1 MTIPSPAS
9 TDPGQGA
16 RGAHSPSPSTV
27 AVVSSCYL
35 AAQMLS
41 DIASLRIVTLA
52 GLSMDAGTLVYPLTF
67 TLRDLVHKA
76 AGKAAAR
83 ALIFTAAAVNVF
95 MAGLFW
101 LVSVMRPD
109 LTVGPQEGFGL
120 VLSPVWRIVAA
131 SIMAEVLSELLDTE
145 VYSLWAKRF
154 GEGRQ
159 WMRVLASNSAAIPLD
174 SAIFCVAA
182 FAGVLPGATLAAV
195 ILANILVKFATTL
208 VSLPAIYAV
217 RPAADPDRS

>member
-1 MTIPSPAS
+1 MAGT
-9 TDPGQGA
+9 GRRQGA
-16 RGAHSPSPSTV
+16 RLALPPLPSPSSI

-41 DIASLRIVTLA
+41 DVASLRIVTLA

-67 TLRDLVHKA
+67 TLRDLVHKT

-109 LTVGPQEGFGL
+109 PAVGPQEGFGL

-131 SIMAEVLSELLDTE
+131 SILAEVLSELLDTE
-145 VYSLWAKRF
+145 VYSLWVRRF

-159 WMRVLASNSAAIPLD
+159 WMRVLASNSAAIPVD
-174 SAIFCVAA
+174 SVIFCVAA

-195 ILANILVKFATTL
+195 ILANVLVKFATTL

-217 RPAADPDRS
+217 RPAVESDRS

>member
-1 MTIPSPAS
+1 MTAEGSRGSPGIPAAS
-9 TDPGQGA
+9 A
-16 RGAHSPSPSTV
+16 TV
-27 AVVSSCYL
+27 VSVVSSCYL

-41 DIASLRIVTLA
+41 DIASLRIVTIA

-76 AGKAAAR
+76 AGAKAAR
-83 ALIFTAAAVNVF
+83 ALILTAAAVNVF

-109 LTVGPQEGFGL
+109 SSVGPQEGFGL

-131 SIMAEVLSELLDTE
+131 SILAEVVSELLDTE
-145 VYSLWAKRF
+145 VYSMWIRRF
-154 GEGRQ
+154 GTGRQ

-174 SAIFCVAA
+174 SLIFCLIA
-182 FAGVLPGATLAAV
+182 FAGTMPGATLAA
-195 ILANILVKFATTL
+195 ILLANILVKMLTTI
-208 VSLPAIYAV
+208 VTLPSIYLV
-217 RPAADPDRS
+217 RPGGGAPLS

>member
-1 MTIPSPAS
+1 MTAAVHPGTGSSGRPGAS
-9 TDPGQGA
+9 RA
-16 RGAHSPSPSTV
+16 ASPSAV

-67 TLRDLVHKA
+67 TLRDMVHKT

-83 ALIFTAAAVNVF
+83 SLIFTAAAVNVL
-95 MAGLFW
+95 MAGLFR
-101 LVSVMRPD
+101 LVSAMEPD
-109 LTVGPQEGFGL
+109 LSVGPQDGFGM

-131 SIMAEVLSELLDTE
+131 SIVAEVVSELLDTE
-145 VYSLWAKRF
+145 VYSLWVRRF

-159 WMRVLASNSAAIPLD
+159 WMRVLASNSAAIPVD
-174 SAIFCVAA
+174 SMIFCLAA
-182 FAGVLPGATLAAV
+182 FAGVLPGATLVAV

-217 RPAADPDRS
+217 RPAQPDRF

>member
-1 MTIPSPAS
+1 MTIPPTAS
-9 TDPGQGA
+9 TGQGQDA
-16 RGAHSPSPSTV
+16 RRTPSPSTI
-27 AVVSSCYL
+27 AVVSACYL

-67 TLRDLVHKA
+67 TLRDLVHKT

-109 LTVGPQEGFGL
+109 PTVGPQEGFGL

-145 VYSLWAKRF
+145 VYSFWVKRF

-159 WMRVLASNSAAIPLD
+159 WMRVLASNSAAIPVD

-195 ILANILVKFATTL
+195 ILANILMKFATTL

-217 RPAADPDRS
+217 RQGS